1 MSSLGFEQMI
11 PRDKILNEDTYDD
24 FDTLEDHF
32 ETLSRLNFFLSKEE
46 KKESEISINPHSKL
60 MGKSTNTII

>member
-32 ETLSRLNFFLSKEE
+32 ETLSRLNFFLFKEE
-46 KKESEISINPHSKL
+46 KKNLK
-60 MGKSTNTII
+60 